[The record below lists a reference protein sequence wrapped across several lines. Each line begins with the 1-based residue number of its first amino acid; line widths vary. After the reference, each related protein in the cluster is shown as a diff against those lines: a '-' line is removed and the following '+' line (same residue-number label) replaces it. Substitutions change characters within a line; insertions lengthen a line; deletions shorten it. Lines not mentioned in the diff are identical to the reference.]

1 MDSVSREEIFSKDY
15 LTIKDIEVLLGTT
28 YQVAAR
34 LIRQIKFKTD
44 RLGLQGKIHIEDYF
58 EYYHITDRQG
68 YFKQKEKTRDDE
80 IESDGYWVV
89 IHDRLKK
96 IKGEAGN
103 GSKRFRS
110 NVAGTQSRE
119 VGVPERG
126 NV

>member
-1 MDSVSREEIFSKDY
+1 MNSVSREEIFSKDY

-68 YFKQKEKTRDDE
+68 YFKRKEKDSDNE
-80 IESDGYWVV
+80 IESDGY
-89 IHDRLKK
+89 
-96 IKGEAGN
+96 
-103 GSKRFRS
+103 
-110 NVAGTQSRE
+110 
-119 VGVPERG
+119 
-126 NV
+126 